1 MNQILAPLLGGRKG
15 RSVSTSQGLKGSESP
30 CMESNECLTF
40 LTDSTYTAK
49 PETVVWGT
57 RLRADDSKLPV
68 TNTLGQRN
76 LATLKA
82 HAFKCEHIKIIPAI
96 KAIVIVRIS

>member
-15 RSVSTSQGLKGSESP
+15 RSVSTSQGLKGNESP

-49 PETVVWGT
+49 PETVVS
-57 RLRADDSKLPV
+57 L
-68 TNTLGQRN
+68 
-76 LATLKA
+76 
-82 HAFKCEHIKIIPAI
+82 C
-96 KAIVIVRIS
+96 